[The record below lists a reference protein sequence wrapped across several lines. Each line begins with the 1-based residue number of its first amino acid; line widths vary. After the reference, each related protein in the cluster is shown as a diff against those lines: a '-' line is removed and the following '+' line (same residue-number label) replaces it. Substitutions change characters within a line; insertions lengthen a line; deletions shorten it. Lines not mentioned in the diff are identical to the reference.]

1 MLKRELKVDAE
12 LVEGRLGEFTIWVD
26 NKMVGKKGWV
36 RFPSEERVLSEVR
49 QALAE

>member
-26 NKMVGKKGWV
+26 NKMVGKISI
-36 RFPSEERVLSEVR
+36 RRES
-49 QALAE
+49 AL